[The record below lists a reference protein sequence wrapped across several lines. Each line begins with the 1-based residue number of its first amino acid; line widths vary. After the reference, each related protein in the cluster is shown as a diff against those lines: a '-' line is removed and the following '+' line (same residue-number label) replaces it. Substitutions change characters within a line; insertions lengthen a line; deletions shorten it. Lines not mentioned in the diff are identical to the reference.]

1 MPRTKTTLPPPDR
14 EKGQRSLDLPD
25 YITRVVPIWQ
35 NPGWLAGETWRNVV
49 KSQPVAMICR
59 ETLIANITALDW
71 KIEPRDS
78 NKRDE
83 LRSEIGYYTQFLSNT
98 GELDYVQIIEWI
110 VQDYLDIPFGAGV
123 EVGREGDSPQG
134 KVLWIEPLDGAT
146 LFPTLNSDWPVGQ
159 FLKEKPTEFVYFPK
173 HAINRLYMSPRTE
186 IRRKGWGM
194 APPEK
199 IYLSLELLNRGDR
212 YYANLLLDTPPV
224 GILDLGDMAK
234 DTAEQ
239 WLLSWRDLLGGT
251 DQFKIPV
258 LYEHEKTAEFVSFT
272 KSPTELM
279 FDKATSKYTSI
290 TTAGYGMSPGDIGLP
305 SMGNGGETLAGTI
318 RQERRTRKTGFGI
331 LKKKV
336 KYFMDRVLPPYL
348 EFKFIDLDDELNVAI
363 GRARLASA
371 TAWQVL
377 IDRGVFLKNEVRQQ
391 MIADG
396 LLTISIPE
404 TIEGGDE
411 VVESPT
417 ANQNERSG
425 LLGRPIAPSQGGQGE
440 VKASEADRNIYSD
453 LSKIFSPS
461 DAKLRRAIRSIL
473 EPSLNEIQKLYSN
486 LYENDLFDYWNDIYD
501 NYLDTGI
508 YADDDEVPQ
517 LMLSTIQL
525 NMSALQKSLPID
537 FEWSDDS
544 KSSLIQIF
552 SDVLRYKEYQKLLK
566 LYEIGKSDVE
576 PDESSVVID
585 SKTLEFIENEAIALF
600 SSMKSKIVDRFYK
613 TIISGVRRYLTDITN
628 AKKLDDL
635 DIETFMSDNIVS
647 YIKNSLSNQTLL
659 VLNELSGELGKI
671 SEKYLEES

>member
-1 MPRTKTTLPPPDR
+1 MPRTKNTLPPPDR
-14 EKGQRSLDLPD
+14 EKGQRSLALPD
-25 YITRVVPIWQ
+25 YITRIVPIWQ
-35 NPGWLAGETWRNVV
+35 NPGWLSGETWRNVV

-83 LRSEIGYYTQFLSNT
+83 LRAEIDYYTQFLSNN
-98 GELDYVQIIEWI
+98 GELDYVQLLEWI
-110 VQDYLDIPFGAGV
+110 VQDYLDIPFGSGV
-123 EVGREGDSPQG
+123 EIGREGDSPEG
-134 KVLWIEPLDGAT
+134 RVMWIEPLDGAT
-146 LFPTLNSDWPVGQ
+146 LFPTLNSNYPVGQ
-159 FLKEKPTEFVYFPK
+159 FLKERPSDFVYFPQ
-173 HAINRLYMSPRTE
+173 HAINRLYMTPRTE

-224 GILDLGDMAK
+224 GILDLGDMSK
-234 DTAEQ
+234 ETAEL
-239 WLLSWRDLLGGT
+239 WLASWRDLLGGT
-251 DQFKIPV
+251 DPFKIPV

-290 TTAGYGMSPGDIGLP
+290 STAGYGMSPGDIGLP
-305 SMGNGGETLAGTI
+305 TMGNGGETLAGTI

-336 KYFMDRVLPPYL
+336 KYFMDRILPKYL

-411 VVESPT
+411 VIESPN

-440 VKASEADRNIYSD
+440 VKASEADSNIESD
-453 LSKIFSPS
+453 LSALFNPS

-473 EPSLNEIQKLYSN
+473 EPSINEIQKLYSS

-501 NYLDTGI
+501 EYLDSGI
-508 YADDDEVPQ
+508 YSDSDEVPQ

-525 NMSALQKSLPID
+525 NLSSLRKSLPIE
-537 FEWSDDS
+537 FEWSDAS
-544 KSSLIQIF
+544 KNALMQIF
-552 SDVLRYKEYQKLLK
+552 SDVLRIKEYSKLLH
-566 LYEIGKSDVE
+566 LYEIGKSDIE
-576 PDESSVVID
+576 PELASIAID
-585 SKTLEFIENEAIALF
+585 SNTLGFIETESTALLEN
-600 SSMKSKIVDRFYK
+600 MKSKIVDRFYN
-613 TIISGVRRYLTDITN
+613 TIISGVRRCLTNITS

-635 DIETFMSDNIVS
+635 DIETFMSDNVVS
-647 YIKNSLSNQTLL
+647 YIKNSLNNQTLL
-659 VLNELSGELGKI
+659 ILNQMSRELGKI
-671 SEKYLEES
+671 SEKYLEE